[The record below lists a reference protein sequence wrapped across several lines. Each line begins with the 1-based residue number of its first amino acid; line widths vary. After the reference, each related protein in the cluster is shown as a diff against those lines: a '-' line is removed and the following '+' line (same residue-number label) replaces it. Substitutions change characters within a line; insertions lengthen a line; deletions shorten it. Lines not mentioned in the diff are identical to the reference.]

1 MIRTIFFLIFNI
13 LRYPIHVLKKNKI
26 SWNSRMSSNIKIS
39 NSVVGNYTYV
49 GCNTVINNT
58 KIGNYCSIA
67 PGVQIG
73 GMEHSHWWFST
84 STTLSDKC
92 ISDRVTHIGHD
103 VWIGAGVI
111 VKQGVKIG
119 DGAVIGAM
127 SLVTKD
133 VEANTIVFGI
143 PAKLYKNRFSE
154 EVFKSIQDS
163 DFYNKDSFEAKKSL
177 SRLEEKYDRN

>member
-1 MIRTIFFLIFNI
+1 MIRTVLFLCLSIFK
-13 LRYPIHVLKKNKI
+13 YPVNVLKKNKI

-73 GMEHSHWWFST
+73 GMEHSHWWYST
-84 STTLSDKC
+84 STSLSDKC

-103 VWIGAGVI
+103 VWIGAGVV

-143 PAKLYKNRFSE
+143 PAKFYKKRLPD
-154 EVFKSIQDS
+154 EVFNSIQDL
-163 DFYNKDSFEAKKSL
+163 DFYNKDIIEAKKCIKSL
-177 SRLEEKYDRN
+177 EYKYGRD